1 MKKVEKSIELGG
13 KKLTLSVGR
22 VAEQASGA
30 VLAQYGETV
39 VLATVV
45 AKNLD
50 RELDYFPMTVDYQ
63 ERYYAGGR
71 IKGSKWVKREG
82 RPTDEEILS
91 GRLIDRSLRPLFPK
105 AYKKD
110 VQIIAMVMSVDF
122 ENDPRILA
130 GVAASAAVA
139 ISQIPWQGPV
149 AVINVGLKGGKFV
162 VNPTKSEMAESDL
175 DLVVSS
181 TKDAIVM
188 VEAGAQEVPEEKVL
202 EGIEFAQKE
211 SKKVLKLISELT
223 EEVGKKKE
231 SYEELEI
238 PASLVN
244 DVKKLVKGKLEK
256 VVEGMATHEGS
267 MQEYDD
273 LKAAVADQFSEE
285 KDKKLV
291 GEIIHNLEKQ
301 TVRDMVLSGKRADG
315 RKLTEI
321 RKLSA
326 EVSVL
331 PRVHGSALFARGT
344 TQAMS
349 IATIGAPSLE
359 QLFETAEGEE
369 SKTYIHHY
377 SMPPYSTGETGKVG
391 QPSRREIGHG
401 ALAER
406 ALVPVIPS
414 QDVFPYAIRVVT
426 EVMSSNGSTSMASV
440 CGSTLSLMD
449 AGVPLKEPVS
459 GIAMG
464 LVIESDKKFAILSDI
479 MGIEDFNGDMDFKVT
494 GTKNGVTAMQL
505 DVKTL
510 QLTSKILSDALKQAK
525 EGRAFI
531 LDFMLKNALS
541 EPRKSVSKYAPKI
554 KSVKIPVEKIGEL
567 VGPGGRTIKGLVAET
582 GAEIE
587 VDDKGVV
594 FISDIDETKVNSA
607 VSKIEL
613 MMKEPQK
620 GEIYEGEV
628 KRLQSFGAFVEIL
641 PGKDGLVHVSDMST
655 EFVRDPEDLVK
666 IGQKV
671 SVRVKEIDDMG
682 RLNLSMV
689 LDPAFDATKEERR
702 KTFPSDSSG
711 RDSSRRFDN
720 RGGGGRSFG
729 GDRNRGRSSFGGGD
743 RGRGGFSPRGR
754 STGYGQSDRNRGE
767 RSSGPHFPT
776 SRFVDDKKGG
786 FGK

>member
-1 MKKVEKSIELGG
+1 MKKVEKTIDLGG
-13 KKLTLSVGR
+13 KKLTLTVGR

-82 RPTDEEILS
+82 KPTDEEILS

-110 VQIIAMVMSVDF
+110 VQIIVTVMSVDF

-130 GVAASAAVA
+130 GVASSAAVA
-139 ISQIPWQGPV
+139 ISQIPWKGPV
-149 AVINVGLKGGKFV
+149 AVMNVGLAGSKYI
-162 VNPTKSEMAESDL
+162 VNPTKSEMKESDL
-175 DLVVSS
+175 DLIVSS

-188 VEAGAQEVPEEKVL
+188 VEAGANEVPDEKVL
-202 EGIEFAQKE
+202 GGIEFAQKE
-211 SKKVLKLISELT
+211 SKKILKVIEELVS
-223 EEVGKKKE
+223 EVGKKKD
-231 SYEELEI
+231 SYEEVEI
-238 PASLVN
+238 PAKLVN
-244 DVKKLVKGKLEK
+244 EVKKLVKGKLEK
-256 VVEGMATHEGS
+256 IVEGMATHEGG
-267 MQEYDD
+267 MEEYNE

-285 KDKKLV
+285 SEKKLI

-326 EVSVL
+326 EVGVL

-359 QLFETAEGEE
+359 QLLETAEGEE
-369 SKTYIHHY
+369 SKAYMHHY
-377 SMPPYSTGETGKVG
+377 SMPPFASGETGRVG

-406 ALVPVIPS
+406 AISPVIPS
-414 QDVFPYAIRVVT
+414 QEVFPYAIRVVT
-426 EVMSSNGSTSMASV
+426 EIMSSNGSTSMASV

-464 LVIESDKKFAILSDI
+464 LVIESDKKFAVMSDI

-494 GTKNGVTAMQL
+494 GTKNGITALQL

-510 QLTSKILSDALKQAK
+510 QLTSKIMGEALAQAK
-525 EGRAFI
+525 EGRAAI
-531 LDFMLKNALS
+531 LEFMLKNAIAA
-541 EPRKSVSKYAPKI
+541 PRETVSQYAPKI
-554 KSVKIPVEKIGEL
+554 KSVRIPVEKIGEL
-567 VGPGGRTIKGLVAET
+567 VGPGGRTIKALIAET
-582 GAEIE
+582 GTDIE

-594 FISDIDETKVNSA
+594 FISGVELEGVNA
-607 VSKIEL
+607 AAKKIEL

-655 EFVRDPEDLVK
+655 EYVRDPEDVVQL
-666 IGQKV
+666 GQKV
-671 SVRVKEIDDMG
+671 TVRVKEIDDMG

-689 LDPAFDATKEERR
+689 LDPAFDETKEER
-702 KTFPSDSSG
+702 KKSFGDNGGSG
-711 RDSSRRFDN
+711 GRRFEGP
-720 RGGGGRSFG
+720 RGGGFG
-729 GDRNRGRSSFGGGD
+729 GRPGFGGGD
-743 RGRGGFSPRGR
+743 RGRGGRSFSRDRDRRPGFS
-754 STGYGQSDRNRGE
+754 STRPGFGDRNRGE

-776 SRFVDDKKGG
+776 SRFVDDKKSG
-786 FGK
+786 FNK

>member
-1 MKKVEKSIELGG
+1 MKKVVEKSIDLGG
-13 KKLTLSVGR
+13 KKLTLTVGK

-45 AKNLD
+45 AKPLD

-63 ERYYAGGR
+63 EKYYAGGR

-105 AYKKD
+105 SYKKD
-110 VQIIAMVMSVDF
+110 VQVIAMVMSVDL

-130 GVAASAAVA
+130 GVAASAAVS
-139 ISQIPWQGPV
+139 ISQIPWKGPV
-149 AVINVGLKGGKFV
+149 AVVNVGLKNGKYIL
-162 VNPTKSEMAESDL
+162 NPTASEMEESEL

-181 TKDAIVM
+181 NKDAIVM
-188 VEAGAQEVPEEKVL
+188 IEAGANEVPDEKVL
-202 EGIEFAQKE
+202 GGIEFAQKE
-211 SKKVLKLISELT
+211 SKKVLKLIEDLT
-223 EEVGKKKE
+223 KEVGKEKE
-231 SYEELEI
+231 AYDETEA
-238 PASLVN
+238 PAKLVSE
-244 DVKKLVKGKLEK
+244 VKKLVKGKLEK
-256 VVEGMATHEGS
+256 IVQGMATHEGG
-267 MQEYDD
+267 MEEYNE
-273 LKAAVADQFSEE
+273 LKAAVADQFEDESE
-285 KDKKLV
+285 KKWI
-291 GEIIHNLEKQ
+291 GEIIHDLEKQ

-326 EVSVL
+326 EVGVL
-331 PRVHGSALFARGT
+331 PRVHGSALFARGS
-344 TQAMS
+344 TQAMT
-349 IATIGAPSLE
+349 IATVGAPSLE
-359 QLFETAEGEE
+359 QLLETAEGEE
-369 SKTYIHHY
+369 SKKYIHHY
-377 SMPPYSTGETGKVG
+377 NMPPYSTGETARVG
-391 QPSRREIGHG
+391 SPGRREVGHG

-406 ALVPVIPS
+406 ALIPVIPS
-414 QDVFPYAIRVVT
+414 QENFPYAIRVVT
-426 EVMSSNGSTSMASV
+426 EIMSSNGSTSMASV

-464 LVIESDKKFAILSDI
+464 LVIESDKKFAVLSDI

-494 GTKNGVTAMQL
+494 GTKNGITALQL

-510 QLTSKILSDALKQAK
+510 QLTSKILGEALKQAK
-525 EGRAFI
+525 EGRAHI
-531 LDFMLKNALS
+531 LEFMLKNALS

-554 KSVKIPVEKIGEL
+554 KSVTIPVEKIGEL
-567 VGPGGRTIKGLVAET
+567 VGPGGRTIKGLSAEF
-582 GAEIE
+582 ASEIE

-594 FISDIDETKVNSA
+594 FVSGTDEDKVEA
-607 VSKIEL
+607 AKAKIEL

-628 KRLQSFGAFVEIL
+628 KRMQSFGAFVEIL

-655 EFVRDPEDLVK
+655 KFVRDPADVVK
-666 IGQKV
+666 EGDKV
-671 SVRVKEIDDMG
+671 TVRVKEIDDMG
-682 RLNLSMV
+682 RINLSMV
-689 LDPAFDATKEERR
+689 LDPAFDETKEER
-702 KTFPSDSSG
+702 KKN
-711 RDSSRRFDN
+711 FD
-720 RGGGGRSFG
+720 
-729 GDRNRGRSSFGGGD
+729 GGD
-743 RGRGGFSPRGR
+743 RGGSRGGFNRGR
-754 STGYGQSDRNRGE
+754 NFGVRDRGGRGGFNRNDRRGGFNNNNRNRGE

-776 SRFVDDKKGG
+776 SRFMEEGKKGG